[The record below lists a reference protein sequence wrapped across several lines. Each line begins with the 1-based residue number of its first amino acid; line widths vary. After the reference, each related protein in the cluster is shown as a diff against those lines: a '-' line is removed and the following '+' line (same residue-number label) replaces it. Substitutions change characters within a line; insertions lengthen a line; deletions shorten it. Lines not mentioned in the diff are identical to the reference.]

1 MDIWYSIKGRK
12 LERLQ
17 SDSRFPD
24 KPDATK
30 ELENMASPLNFG
42 DNYGLKLTSYFLVR
56 NCFYLIQFSMLCCV
70 SGITWSQIHLRRCED
85 VQFVALKG
93 GGIHVVTFDTGEAFC
108 CDVRYGGGIH
118 AVTFDTGEAFMLRHL
133 KGDACLDFGFR
144 KYIKWYYN
152 KQIMVIVT
160 HYLTPSYFRL
170 LRPER
175 TASILL
181 VMTNVHCS

>member
-1 MDIWYSIKGRK
+1 MTFEK
-12 LERLQ
+12 
-17 SDSRFPD
+17 
-24 KPDATK
+24 
-30 ELENMASPLNFG
+30 
-42 DNYGLKLTSYFLVR
+42 
-56 NCFYLIQFSMLCCV
+56 
-70 SGITWSQIHLRRCED
+70 
-85 VQFVALKG
+85 